1 MLAIGAVESLEDVMK
16 EYSKTFEEMAEE
28 IDAINRK
35 MMSESR
41 RYVLIGPG
49 RWGTKDRFLGIPV
62 AWPQISNA
70 RVIVEV
76 SLPDY
81 HVDASQG
88 SHFFHNV
95 TSMNI
100 GYLSV
105 NQYTGDGT
113 ILWDRL
119 QKQKTIGNGTW
130 FRHIRLEQP
139 LVIRM
144 DGRKGMAVISVS
156 N

>member
-1 MLAIGAVESLEDVMK
+1 MIRSGRQYILL
-16 EYSKTFEEMAEE
+16 
-28 IDAINRK
+28 
-35 MMSESR
+35 
-41 RYVLIGPG
+41 GPG
-49 RWGTKDRFLGIPV
+49 RWGTRDRWIGIPV
-62 AWPQISNA
+62 TWPQICNA
-70 RVIVEV
+70 KIIIET
-76 SLPDY
+76 SLEDFPL
-81 HVDASQG
+81 DASSG

-119 QKQKTIGNGTW
+119 KKQKTIGSGNW
-130 FRHIRLEQP
+130 FRHIRFDQP

-144 DGRKGMAVISVS
+144 DGKKGMAVISVS
-156 N
+156 AETPTT